1 MFVNI
6 IQMKTLIPPPIVTIV
21 FLFVIFFTKDI
32 FRFSIELPTLLGY
45 ITIVAGL
52 IIIFVAAK
60 QFKAVNT
67 TINPTKPETASVL
80 VSNGVFSYSRNPM
93 YLGMLI
99 IIIGFSIIHNLIA
112 IIVFMPLWIIY
123 MINFQIIPEE
133 EAMKILFKEEFLNYS
148 KKTRRWI

>member
-60 QFKAVNT
+60 QFKAANT

-99 IIIGFSIIHNLIA
+99 IIIGLSIIHNLIA

>member
-1 MFVNI
+1 
-6 IQMKTLIPPPIVTIV
+6 MKTLIPPPIVTIV
-21 FLFVIFFTKDI
+21 FLFVIFFTKDL
-32 FRFSIELPTLLGY
+32 FRFSVTLPSSLGF
-45 ITIVAGL
+45 IIILAGL
-52 IIIFVAAK
+52 MIIFIAAR

-67 TINPTKPETASVL
+67 TINPIKPENASVL
-80 VSNGVFSYSRNPM
+80 VNKGIFSYSRNPM
-93 YLGMLI
+93 YLGMLM

>member
-32 FRFSIELPTLLGY
+32 FRFSIELPILLGY

-60 QFKAVNT
+60 QFKAANT

>member
-60 QFKAVNT
+60 QFKAANT

>member
-60 QFKAVNT
+60 QFKAANT

-112 IIVFMPLWIIY
+112 IIVFMPLWMLY

>member
-60 QFKAVNT
+60 QFKAANT

-112 IIVFMPLWIIY
+112 IIVFIPLWIIY

-133 EAMKILFKEEFLNYS
+133 EAMKTLFKEEFLNYS

>member
-52 IIIFVAAK
+52 TIIFVAAK
-60 QFKAVNT
+60 QFKAANT

>member
-60 QFKAVNT
+60 QFKAANT

-133 EAMKILFKEEFLNYS
+133 EAMKILFKEDFLNYS

>member
-60 QFKAVNT
+60 QFKAANT

-133 EAMKILFKEEFLNYS
+133 EAMKILFEEEFLNYS

>member
-60 QFKAVNT
+60 QFKAANT
-67 TINPTKPETASVL
+67 TINPMKPETASML
-80 VSNGVFSYSRNPM
+80 VSNGIFS
-93 YLGMLI
+93 
-99 IIIGFSIIHNLIA
+99 
-112 IIVFMPLWIIY
+112 
-123 MINFQIIPEE
+123 
-133 EAMKILFKEEFLNYS
+133 
-148 KKTRRWI
+148 

>member
-45 ITIVAGL
+45 IIIVAGL

-60 QFKAVNT
+60 QFKAANT

-112 IIVFMPLWIIY
+112 IIVFIPLWIIY

-133 EAMKILFKEEFLNYS
+133 EAMKTLFKEEFLNYS

>member
-1 MFVNI
+1 
-6 IQMKTLIPPPIVTIV
+6 MKTLIPPPIVTIV

-32 FRFSIELPTLLGY
+32 FRFSIELPILLGY

-60 QFKAVNT
+60 QFKAANT